1 MATSTPSGVH
11 KTSKGK
17 CWPARIIGIIG
28 MILGLWAWGYSV
40 GALQE
45 NSRELPGV
53 ILIGLMIIGGLIDC
67 IRVGREGI
75 GGLIVVGSGIV
86 FYMFL
91 FLDWVVLKRSYS
103 PEAQRAA
110 LIFTIILFLSG
121 ILFYLCGRR
130 RGKE

>member
-1 MATSTPSGVH
+1 MANSILDAR
-11 KTSKGK
+11 KERKGK

-28 MILGLWAWGYSV
+28 IILALWAWGYSV

-53 ILIGLMIIGGLIDC
+53 ILIALMIIGGLIDC
-67 IRVGREGI
+67 VRVGREGR
-75 GGLIVVGSGIV
+75 GGLSVVISGVI
-86 FYMFL
+86 FYIFL
-91 FLDWVVLKRSYS
+91 LLDWTVLKQFYS

-110 LIFTIILFLSG
+110 LLFTIILFLSG

-130 RGKE
+130 RSKE